1 MRTTLASLC
10 LTVLLAS
17 AGPAHALNVTYA
29 ARVDEQGL
37 VFIDVSNETK
47 ARIVVTTFALR
58 FFGAHDKIL
67 AKTTSDCE
75 DDCTV
80 APGATEAFGPFEAPE
95 EWETVQVDEVF
106 YDESRPTQRAP
117 ARRTPGT
124 GTPSDTSVP
133 PTPRPTA
140 RPQSP
145 PPASPAPSPEAALR
159 ELYRWLVRGDHE
171 RARQMY
177 TTSGR
182 ESAVALGEA
191 GFDAWAQKETKQQT
205 VVDVRLLEPFKEAPA
220 GVRVEIDYADGSK
233 ALRRVQFRQEDGGWR
248 VERIEEAR

>member
-17 AGPAHALNVTYA
+17 AGPAHALDVTYA

-80 APGATEAFGPFEAPE
+80 APGATEAFGPFAAPE
-95 EWETVQVDEVF
+95 DWETVQVDEVF
-106 YDESRPTQRAP
+106 YDAAAAVDRAS
-117 ARRTPGT
+117 ARKTPGAY
-124 GTPSDTSVP
+124 PSAP

-140 RPQSP
+140 RPQTAAP
-145 PPASPAPSPEAALR
+145 AGPAASPETALR

-205 VVDVRLLEPFKEAPA
+205 VVDVRLLEPFEEAPA